1 MVAPAPAGDLPA
13 IVVDPSATGRLL
25 DGSGIQHVKQV
36 VVRSIA
42 GAEREASKLGYP
54 VALKASRPGLL
65 HKVAA
70 GGVRLNLR
78 SGAEVRRAAAEMRDK
93 IVGLDGYVIQP
104 MVKNGLEMVVG
115 LRRDPVFGAVV
126 MAGLGGGLVEA
137 IADVA
142 VRLVPVSHSEAAAM
156 IGELRVSSTASLR
169 QQFKAELEHLARVV
183 TSVSELA
190 VGHADILELDLNP
203 VVITPEGATVV
214 DAKLVRAAGPAPA
227 PRLWKPAEAT
237 IGKLLNPQS
246 IVVVGAS
253 ANPAKQGGR
262 LFRYLIKH
270 GFPGR
275 LYGVNPHESE
285 IMGRPSYPSVA
296 ELPEPADMACIVVP
310 MDDVEG
316 VVEACGKRGIPT
328 ATVFTSGFAETGPE
342 GLRRQEKLLA
352 TARRNGIR
360 LCGPN
365 TAGIMSA
372 HGRMCAA
379 IGMAFEVE
387 SVPEGNVAMLSQSGA
402 IGSALLSRAWDEG
415 VAIGRWI
422 CSGNEADLAL
432 GDYMLDLVDDPACKV
447 IAVFMETVRDP
458 ESFKAAC
465 TKARERGKH
474 ILVYKSGR
482 SAVGSRSAQTHTG
495 AIAGDDSVYGAAFK
509 AFGVVRV
516 PDLQTLMDAAGAF
529 GQLPLPA
536 GRRIGVVSASGGAC
550 SVVAD
555 ECARRNLDMAELSP
569 ETVTAISDVIPMFG
583 VPTNPVDVTME
594 VTVRPAMLGRVAELV
609 LRDPAVD
616 ALLVMLTTNADP
628 PAVQVAEGVIAAA
641 RSARKPVIV
650 ARLGA
655 EFLAPVSL
663 AMYREARIPV
673 FAMPE
678 RAVQVLRAL
687 VDAAE
692 MASENASVLAEATI

>member
-1 MVAPAPAGDLPA
+1 V
-13 IVVDPSATGRLL
+13 R
-25 DGSGIQHVKQV
+25 QV

-42 GAEREASKLGYP
+42 AAEREAVRVGYP
-54 VALKASRPGLL
+54 VALKARRSGLF

-70 GGVRLNLR
+70 GGVRLDVR
-78 SGAEVRRAAAEMRDK
+78 SAAEVRRAAAEMREK
-93 IVGLDGYVIQP
+93 IPGLDGYVIQP
-104 MVKNGLEMVVG
+104 MVKGGLEMMVG
-115 LRRDPVFGAVV
+115 LRRDPVFGPVV
-126 MAGLGGGLVEA
+126 IVGLGGGLVEA
-137 IADVA
+137 IGDVA
-142 VRLVPVSHSEAAAM
+142 VRLAPVSLAEAAAM
-156 IGELRVSSTASLR
+156 IGELRLSSAASLR
-169 QQFKAELEHLARVV
+169 HQFKAELEHLAQVV
-183 TSVSELA
+183 TRVSDLA
-190 VGHADILELDLNP
+190 ARHEDILELDLNP
-203 VVITPEGATVV
+203 IVITSEGAMVV
-214 DAKLVRAAGPAPA
+214 DAKLVRAAVPAA
-227 PRLWKPAEAT
+227 AQRTWMPAEAT

-262 LFRYLIKH
+262 LFRYLVKH

-275 LYGVNPHESE
+275 LDAVNPNESE
-285 IMGRPSYPSVA
+285 ILGRPSYPSVA

-310 MDDVEG
+310 MDDVDK
-316 VVEACGKRGIPT
+316 VVEACGKKGIPT
-328 ATVFTSGFAETGPE
+328 ATVFTSGFAETGPQ
-342 GLRRQEKLLA
+342 GRRRQEQLMA

-372 HGRMCAA
+372 DGRMCAA

-402 IGSALLSRAWDEG
+402 IGSALLSRAWDQG

-422 CSGNEADLAL
+422 CSGNEADLGL
-432 GDYMLDLVDDPACKV
+432 GDYMLALVDDPACSV
-447 IAVFMETVRDP
+447 IAVFMEAVRDP
-458 ESFKAAC
+458 EAFKAAC
-465 TKARERGKH
+465 RKARERGKRVV
-474 ILVYKSGR
+474 VYKSGR
-482 SAVGSRSAQTHTG
+482 SAAGSRAAQTHTG
-495 AIAGDDSVYGAAFK
+495 AIAGDDSVYSAAFK
-509 AFGVVRV
+509 ALGVVRV
-516 PDLQTLMDAAGAF
+516 PDLQTLLDAAGAL

-555 ECARRNLDMAELSP
+555 ECARRQLEMAELSA
-569 ETVTAISDVIPMFG
+569 ETVSAISEVIPPFG

-609 LRDPAVD
+609 LRDPGVD

-628 PAVQVAEGVIAAA
+628 PAVHVGEGVIAAA
-641 RSARKPVIV
+641 RASGKPVV
-650 ARLGA
+650 VSRLGA
-655 EFLAPVSL
+655 EFLAPTSL
-663 AMYREARIPV
+663 AMYRTARIPV

-678 RAVQVLRAL
+678 RAVLVLRAL

-692 MASENASVLAEATI
+692 IASRQTSALGEAGS

>member
-1 MVAPAPAGDLPA
+1 MAAPPRAGDLQA
-13 IVVDPSATGRLL
+13 TVVDPSTTGRFL

-42 GAEREASKLGYP
+42 GAEREAARLGYP
-54 VALKASRPGLL
+54 VALKASRPGLV

-70 GGVRLNLR
+70 GGVRLDLR
-78 SGAEVRRAAAEMRDK
+78 SGAEVRRAAAQMRDK
-93 IVGLDGYVIQP
+93 IVGLEGYVIQP

-115 LRRDPVFGAVV
+115 LRRDPIFGAIVI
-126 MAGLGGGLVEA
+126 AGLGGSLVEA

-142 VRLVPVSHSEAAAM
+142 VRLAPVSLAEAAAM
-156 IGELRVSSTASLR
+156 IGELRLSSSASLR
-169 QQFKAELEHLARVV
+169 QQFTAELEHLARVV
-183 TSVSELA
+183 TLVSKLA
-190 VGHADILELDLNP
+190 TRHLDILELDLNP
-203 VVITPEGATVV
+203 VVITPEGALVV
-214 DAKLVRAAGPAPA
+214 DAKLVRAAAPAPA
-227 PRLWKPAEAT
+227 ERPWMPAEAT

-262 LFRYLIKH
+262 LLRYLIKH

-275 LYGVNPHESE
+275 LYGVNPHESN
-285 IMGRPSYPSVA
+285 IMGRLSYPSVA
-296 ELPEPADMACIVVP
+296 ELPEPVDMACIVVP

-342 GLRRQEKLLA
+342 GLGRQEKLLA
-352 TARRNGIR
+352 TARRHGVR

-372 HGRMCAA
+372 HVKMCAA

-402 IGSALLSRAWDEG
+402 IGSALLSRAWDQG

-432 GDYMLDLVDDPACKV
+432 GDYMLALVDDPACSV

-465 TKARERGKH
+465 KKARERGKH

-482 SAVGSRSAQTHTG
+482 SAVGSRAAQTHTG
-495 AIAGDDSVYGAAFK
+495 AIAGDDNVYGAAFK

-516 PDLQTLMDAAGAF
+516 PDLQSLIDAAGAF
-529 GQLPLPA
+529 VQLPIPA

-555 ECARRNLDMAELSP
+555 ECARRNLEMAQLSA
-569 ETVTAISDVIPMFG
+569 ETVSAISDVIPVFG

-609 LRDPAVD
+609 LRDPGVD
-616 ALLVMLTTNADP
+616 ALFVMLTTNADP
-628 PAVQVAEGVIAAA
+628 PAQQVAEGVIAAA
-641 RSARKPVIV
+641 SSSGKPVV
-650 ARLGA
+650 VSRLGA

-678 RAVQVLRAL
+678 RAVNVLRAL
-687 VDAAE
+687 VDRAE
-692 MASENASVLAEATI
+692 MAAEHTSLFGEARI